1 MVRMLTKGWV
11 NNPVSGP
18 QLRHDDPTSL
28 KQIIQLVNEKQKGL
42 DPKEVTTRTKFMIE
56 QLSDLKN
63 NKIKAST
70 GVAAE
75 AESSL
80 KKYISNLGKKSGHEA
95 EPLRMSL
102 ADLRSSDEKGKWWLV
117 GAAWS
122 GNPLVDQRED
132 FQKAGQAKNAGDS
145 GKEAALLKLARKQGM
160 NTDTRR
166 QIFVAVMGAEDYI
179 DAAQR
184 VSQLGLKEI
193 QQREIIRVLL
203 HCLGNVGP
211 GIRRRASSSE

>member
-1 MVRMLTKGWV
+1 
-11 NNPVSGP
+11 
-18 QLRHDDPTSL
+18 
-28 KQIIQLVNEKQKGL
+28 
-42 DPKEVTTRTKFMIE
+42 MIE
-56 QLSDLKN
+56 QLTDLKN
-63 NKIKAST
+63 NKIKPST

-80 KKYISNLGKKSGHEA
+80 RKYITNLGKKSGHEA

-102 ADLRSSDEKGKWWLV
+102 ADLRSADQKGKWWLV

-122 GNPLVDQRED
+122 GNPLLDQKAD
-132 FQKAGQAKNAGDS
+132 FQKVGQKGDPNDA
-145 GKEAALLKLARKQGM
+145 GKEAALLKLAKKQGM

-203 HCLGNVGP
+203 HCLGHV
-211 GIRRRASSSE
+211 SSFDAGSVV

>member
-1 MVRMLTKGWV
+1 M
-11 NNPVSGP
+11 
-18 QLRHDDPTSL
+18 
-28 KQIIQLVNEKQKGL
+28 
-42 DPKEVTTRTKFMIE
+42 DPKDVTTRTRFMIE
-56 QLSDLKN
+56 QLTDLKN
-63 NKIKAST
+63 NKIKPSV

-75 AESSL
+75 AETSL
-80 KKYISNLGKKSGHEA
+80 KKYISNLAKKSGHEA

-102 ADLRSSDEKGKWWLV
+102 ADLRSADQKGKWWLV

-132 FQKAGQAKNAGDS
+132 FQKVGQQSDTAEASKA
-145 GKEAALLKLARKQGM
+145 AALLKLAKKQGM

-179 DAAQR
+179 GAAQR
-184 VSQLGLKEI
+184 VTQLGLKEV

-203 HCLGNVGP
+203 HCLGNVSAQLP
-211 GIRRRASSSE
+211 ESRFRP

>member
-1 MVRMLTKGWV
+1 
-11 NNPVSGP
+11 
-18 QLRHDDPTSL
+18 
-28 KQIIQLVNEKQKGL
+28 
-42 DPKEVTTRTKFMIE
+42 MIE
-56 QLSDLKN
+56 QLTDLKN
-63 NKIKAST
+63 NKIKPST

-102 ADLRSSDEKGKWWLV
+102 ADLRAADQKGKWWLV

-122 GNPLVDQRED
+122 GNPLLDQKED
-132 FQKAGQAKNAGDS
+132 FQKAGQKGDS
-145 GKEAALLKLARKQGM
+145 TDAGKEAALLKLAKKQGM

-166 QIFVAVMGAEDYI
+166 QIFIAVMGAEDYI

-203 HCLGNVGP
+203 HCLGNVSSFDY
-211 GIRRRASSSE
+211 SSSSGVVDLVYSLCRRKHITLSIPW

>member
-1 MVRMLTKGWV
+1 M
-11 NNPVSGP
+11 SGP
-18 QLRHDDPTSL
+18 HLRQDDPTSL
-28 KQIIQLVNEKQKGL
+28 KQIIQLVNEKQKSL
-42 DPKEVTTRTKFMIE
+42 DPKDLTVRTKFMIE

-63 NKIKAST
+63 NKIKPPS

-75 AESSL
+75 AEASL
-80 KKYISNLGKKSGHEA
+80 KKMISSLSKKSGHEG

-102 ADLRSSDEKGKWWLV
+102 ADLRSADQKGKWWLV

-122 GNPLVDQRED
+122 GNPLVDQKAD
-132 FQKAGQAKNAGDS
+132 FQKAGHGKDDVES

-184 VSQLGLKEI
+184 VSQLGLKEV
-193 QQREIIRVLL
+193 QQREVVRVLL
-203 HCLGNVGP
+203 HCLGNVSHVFYP
-211 GIRRRASSSE
+211 LLFLHN